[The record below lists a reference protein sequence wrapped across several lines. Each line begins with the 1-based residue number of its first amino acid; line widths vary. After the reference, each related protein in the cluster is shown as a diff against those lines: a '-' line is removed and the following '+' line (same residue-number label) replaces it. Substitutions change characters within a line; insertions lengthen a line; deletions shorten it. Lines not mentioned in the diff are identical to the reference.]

1 LRNLI
6 HYNTR
11 AEAVRFSIDKGSHCV
26 YSINLPNRESTRA
39 MLPRWKQNKPRI
51 LPVIAVEQ
59 GCTVPGMC
67 YQTPVFTAAIIRP
80 QNPGIV
86 CPKEIMPSV
95 PVFWDYTTQGIVK

>member
-11 AEAVRFSIDKGSHCV
+11 AEAVRFCIDKGSFCV
-26 YSINLPNRESTRA
+26 YSINLLNRESTRA

-51 LPVIAVEQ
+51 LPVSSVEQ
-59 GCTVPGMC
+59 GCTVPGVC
-67 YQTPVFTAAIIRP
+67 YQMPVFTAAIIRP
-80 QNPGIV
+80 QNSDIV

-95 PVFWDYTTQGIVK
+95 PVLWN